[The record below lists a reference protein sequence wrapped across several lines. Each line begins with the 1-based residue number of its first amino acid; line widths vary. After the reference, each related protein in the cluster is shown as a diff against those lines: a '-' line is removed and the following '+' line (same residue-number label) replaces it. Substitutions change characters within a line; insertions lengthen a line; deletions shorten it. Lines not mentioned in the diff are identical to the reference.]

1 MRKRVASQ
9 ELLPP
14 RKTPLNPDVSLYHK
28 QIFSLVFPYVFPGS
42 YLDQR
47 LAFRT
52 FLALAGTCQ
61 ALRYWNLLRRWI
73 GWLSPVNS
81 RPLLQKHGFPVCMR
95 ISQIE
100 NFQKRAANLIQ
111 GLDVYKGHSD
121 PIYCARALNA
131 AASLET
137 GMEKEKIQS
146 NFELD
151 VGGVPFFNIIECY
164 TVTEDMKSCNTT
176 IYLAPTFA
184 EMVLFCHA
192 ALSHKAIGQKIR
204 MFACIPVWEKS
215 QGFIHFSDSG
225 KVAFMNRYLLG
236 RLRKIGMTAPQDVG
250 FLSGP
255 LPQSA
260 YAFFCHHCDTSGR
273 RSKLTIADRLTAF
286 VEGWFPRT
294 IHPLNEDEARKLA
307 TDLRIKFV

>member
-1 MRKRVASQ
+1 MKKRVASQ

-14 RKTPLNPDVSLYHK
+14 RKTPLNPEISLYHK
-28 QIFSLVFPYVFPGS
+28 QIFFLAFPYVFPGA
-42 YLDQR
+42 YLDQK

-52 FLALAGTCQ
+52 YLALAGTCQ

-73 GWLSPVNS
+73 GWLSAVNS

-100 NFQKRAANLIQ
+100 SFQRQAANLIQ
-111 GLDVYKGHSD
+111 GLDVYKGHSNA
-121 PIYCARALNA
+121 IYCARALNA
-131 AASLET
+131 AAPLET
-137 GMEKEKIQS
+137 GVEKTQS

-151 VGGVPFFNIIECY
+151 VGGVPFFNIVECY
-164 TVTEDMKSCNTT
+164 TVSDEMESCNTT

-192 ALSHKAIGQKIR
+192 ALSHKSTGKMKR

-215 QGFIHFSDSG
+215 QGFIHFTENG
-225 KVAFMNRYLLG
+225 KIAFMNRYLLG

-250 FLSGP
+250 FLTGP

-260 YAFFCHHCDTSGR
+260 YAFFCYHCDTSGR
-273 RSKLTIADRLTAF
+273 RSKLTISDRLTSF
-286 VEGWFPRT
+286 VEGWFPKI
-294 IHPLNEDEARKLA
+294 IHPANEDEAQKLA
-307 TDLRIKFV
+307 YDLRIKFV